1 MNRHI
6 YIKSLFLLLI
16 FGLAISCADQKTEA
30 AQNTIE
36 SDPVQSEEKDS
47 PNGITTFQKTEAAQN
62 TIESDLVPSEEKDR
76 PNGITTLVVTGNV
89 HGQIDPCG

>member
-1 MNRHI
+1 MNR
-6 YIKSLFLLLI
+6 YISIKRLILLFAS
-16 FGLAISCADQKTEA
+16 GLVISCADQKTEA

-47 PNGITTFQKTEAAQN
+47 PNGITT
-62 TIESDLVPSEEKDR
+62 
-76 PNGITTLVVTGNV
+76 LVVTGNV

>member
-1 MNRHI
+1 MNR
-6 YIKSLFLLLI
+6 YISIKRLILLFAC
-16 FGLAISCADQKTEA
+16 GLVISCTDQKTEA

-47 PNGITTFQKTEAAQN
+47 PNGITT
-62 TIESDLVPSEEKDR
+62 
-76 PNGITTLVVTGNV
+76 LVVTGNV

>member
-1 MNRHI
+1 MNR
-6 YIKSLFLLLI
+6 YISIKRLFLL
-16 FGLAISCADQKTEA
+16 FACGLVISCADQKTEA

-36 SDPVQSEEKDS
+36 SDPVQFKENNNS
-47 PNGITTFQKTEAAQN
+47 NRANQKTE
-62 TIESDLVPSEEKDR
+62 SEDKNS

>member
-6 YIKSLFLLLI
+6 SIKRLILLLVC
-16 FGLAISCADQKTEA
+16 GLAISCADQKTEA

-36 SDPVQSEEKDS
+36 SD
-47 PNGITTFQKTEAAQN
+47 
-62 TIESDLVPSEEKDR
+62 LVSSVEKDR

-89 HGQIDPCG
+89 HGQLDPCG

>member
-16 FGLAISCADQKTEA
+16 FGLAISCAD
-30 AQNTIE
+30 
-36 SDPVQSEEKDS
+36 
-47 PNGITTFQKTEAAQN
+47 QKTEAAQN

>member
-36 SDPVQSEEKDS
+36 SD
-47 PNGITTFQKTEAAQN
+47 
-62 TIESDLVPSEEKDR
+62 LVSSVEKDR

-89 HGQIDPCG
+89 HGQLDPCG

>member
-36 SDPVQSEEKDS
+36 SDPV
-47 PNGITTFQKTEAAQN
+47 
-62 TIESDLVPSEEKDR
+62 PSEEKDR

-89 HGQIDPCG
+89 HGQLDPCG

>member
-1 MNRHI
+1 M
-6 YIKSLFLLLI
+6 LI

-36 SDPVQSEEKDS
+36 SD
-47 PNGITTFQKTEAAQN
+47 
-62 TIESDLVPSEEKDR
+62 LVSSVEKDR

-89 HGQIDPCG
+89 HGQLDPCG

>member
-1 MNRHI
+1 MNR
-6 YIKSLFLLLI
+6 YISIKRLILLFAC
-16 FGLAISCADQKTEA
+16 GLVISCADQKTEA

-47 PNGITTFQKTEAAQN
+47 PNGITT
-62 TIESDLVPSEEKDR
+62 
-76 PNGITTLVVTGNV
+76 LVVTGNV

>member
-1 MNRHI
+1 MNRHKS
-6 YIKSLFLLLI
+6 IKRLFLLLI
-16 FGLAISCADQKTEA
+16 SGLVISCAD
-30 AQNTIE
+30 
-36 SDPVQSEEKDS
+36 
-47 PNGITTFQKTEAAQN
+47 QKTEAAQN

>member
-1 MNRHI
+1 MNRHKS
-6 YIKSLFLLLI
+6 IKRLFLLLI
-16 FGLAISCADQKTEA
+16 SGLVISCADQKTEA

-47 PNGITTFQKTEAAQN
+47 PNGITT
-62 TIESDLVPSEEKDR
+62 
-76 PNGITTLVVTGNV
+76 LVVTGNV